1 MQTEKKEEATAHTG
15 PAAGI
20 EGLIHATGGPA
31 VRAVA
36 AAIEPA
42 TAAKG
47 AAATAESGTDVGAR
61 AATGTRRKR
70 GIETEDETET
80 KTKTRAKTRR
90 GMQRASKTNWN
101 I

>member
-31 VRAVA
+31 VGAAV

-47 AAATAESGTDVGAR
+47 AAATAETGTGVGAR

-70 GIETEDETET
+70 GSETEDETE
-80 KTKTRAKTRR
+80 TKTRAKTRR
-90 GMQRASKTNWN
+90 GMQRVSKTNWN